1 MIKITKAA
9 STTFLAAS
17 LLISGCANE
26 TSSLDIENAKLL
38 SSESHGVFYEIFVRS
53 YADSDGDGIGDLKG
67 ATAKLDYLKDL
78 GIEGIWLMPINP
90 SPSYHGY
97 DVTNYRDIN
106 PEYGTLE
113 EMKTFVK
120 EAHERGITVIIDLVI
135 NHTSQDHAW
144 FKKALAGDLQYKDY
158 YVWSHEDTNISARGE
173 WGQEVWHKAGDNE
186 YYEGVFWEGM
196 PDLNF
201 DNPDVRNEM
210 IDIGKFWLGE
220 IGVDGFRLDAA
231 KHIYSK
237 ESSEIDEE
245 NDHKWW
251 REFRAEMEKV
261 KPNVVLVGEVWD
273 SATVVAPYLND
284 GLTSAFNFDLS
295 SHILESVRSESD
307 TGIVSS
313 LTRIRDYFNNVS
325 NGKYIDSTFI
335 TNHDMNRVMSELNGN
350 IDQGKM
356 AASLLLTLPGNP
368 FIYYGEE
375 TGLFGTKPDEEIREP
390 FLWTRDE
397 NAAEQTKWEPLK
409 HNQDFET
416 RSVEAQLEDRNSLLN
431 HYKNMIHVRRSDKVL
446 IEGEIKTSLTQEE
459 GVLIFKRTADE
470 SSMLVIHNLSG
481 EEKEFT
487 LSEKESEYTE
497 VYYKTNHKAKAGKD
511 GEKVQIKLPSY
522 SSIILK

>member
-1 MIKITKAA
+1 MIQITKVV

-26 TSSLDIENAKLL
+26 STSLDIENAKLL
-38 SSESHGVFYEIFVRS
+38 SSESHGVYYEIFVRS
-53 YADSDGDGIGDLKG
+53 YADSDGNGIGDLKG
-67 ATAKLDYLKDL
+67 AAGKLDYLKDL
-78 GIEGIWLMPINP
+78 GIEGIWLMPIIP

-106 PEYGTLE
+106 PEYGTLD
-113 EMKTFVK
+113 EMKAFVK
-120 EAHERGITVIIDLVI
+120 EAHERGINVIIDLVV

-144 FKKALAGDLQYKDY
+144 FQKALTGDPKYKDY
-158 YVWSHEDTNISARGE
+158 YVWATEDRNISATGE
-173 WGQEVWHKAGDNE
+173 WGQKVWHEVGDNK

-201 DNPDVRNEM
+201 ENPDVRNEM
-210 IDIGKFWLGE
+210 IDIGKFWLE
-220 IGVDGFRLDAA
+220 KVGVDGFRLDAA
-231 KHIYSK
+231 KHIYS
-237 ESSEIDEE
+237 ETSSEIDEE
-245 NDHKWW
+245 NDQKWW

-261 KPNVVLVGEVWD
+261 NSNVVLVGEVWD

-284 GLTSAFNFDLS
+284 GLTSAFNFDLAGQ
-295 SHILESVRSESD
+295 ILESVRSERD
-307 TGIVSS
+307 AGIVSS

-390 FLWTRDE
+390 FLWTRDK

-409 HNQDFET
+409 HNQDFAIL
-416 RSVEAQLEDRNSLLN
+416 SVEAQLEDENSLLN
-431 HYKNMIHVRRSDKVL
+431 HYKNMIHVRRSAKVL
-446 IEGEIKTSLTQEE
+446 IEGEIKTSLTQED
-459 GVLIFKRTADE
+459 GVLSFKRTADD

-487 LSEKESEYTE
+487 LSEIESEYSE
-497 VYYKTNHKAKAGKD
+497 VYYKTKQEAEVDKD
-511 GEKVQIKLPSY
+511 GDKVQIKLPSY